1 MPWASESDVSEIT
14 GITVTAETLA
24 RAQSTI
30 EVIVGRVESELSTAN
45 MRGSDKVWL
54 KKAVAYQA
62 AWMSDQPDLFTRSSV
77 EALGGASGDSVK
89 FSPDGQTLAPFA
101 RKALRRL
108 GWKGTRSIY
117 TPSTLWPD
125 GPKRYP
131 AAEGVVAVQDYAGE
145 QWKPLPT

>member
-1 MPWASESDVSEIT
+1 VPWASESDVSEIT
-14 GITVTAETLA
+14 GIAVSTETLA
-24 RAQSTI
+24 RAQSVI
-30 EVIVGRVESELSTAN
+30 EVIVGRTQSDLSTAN
-45 MRGSDKVWL
+45 MRAADLGWL

-62 AWMSDQPDLFTRSSV
+62 AWMSDQADLFTRSSV
-77 EALGGASGDSVK
+77 EALGGSSGDSVK

-125 GPKRYP
+125 GPLRYP
-131 AAEGVVAVQDYAGE
+131 ASEGVVAVHDYASE
-145 QWKPLPT
+145 PWKPLR

>member
-1 MPWASESDVSEIT
+1 MPWASESDVSDIT
-14 GITVTAETLA
+14 GIEVDSGTLA
-24 RAQSTI
+24 RAQATI

-45 MRGSDKVWL
+45 MRTSDQAWL

-62 AWMSDQPDLFTRSSV
+62 AWMSDQPDLFTRSETKRVSQDGASV
-77 EALGGASGDSVK
+77 EW
-89 FSPDGQTLAPFA
+89 SPNGQTLAPFA
-101 RKALRRL
+101 KKALRRL

-131 AAEGVVAVQDYAGE
+131 ASEGVVAVHDYAGE
-145 QWKPLPT
+145 PWKPLPT

>member
-1 MPWASESDVSEIT
+1 VPWASESDVSDIT
-14 GITVTAETLA
+14 GIEVSAETVA

-30 EVIVGRVESELSTAN
+30 ETIVGRMESELSTVN
-45 MRGSDKVWL
+45 MRSSDLSWL

-62 AWMSDQPDLFTRSSV
+62 AWMSDQPDLFTRSGV
-77 EALGGASGDSVK
+77 EQLSQDGASVRPT
-89 FSPDGQTLAPFA
+89 PDGQTLAPFA

-131 AAEGVVAVQDYAGE
+131 ASEGVVAVHDYGSE
-145 QWKPLPT
+145 PWRPLPT